1 MSVFDK
7 CIWLITGGS
16 FTLIPSNTIR
26 LGHSRKGANT
36 SAEENNHE
44 VKRNES
50 RCDPIVADRK
60 GAGRSYQT
68 NFGSPGCRSRSK
80 AFWQKAAPRTNKSSF
95 TDVGKTGRVPASV
108 GICRWRFRH
117 RHAIGCY
124 PCAVSEQRQ
133 GP

>member
-36 SAEENNHE
+36 SAEANNHE

-80 AFWQKAAPRTNKSSF
+80 TFCQKTAPRTNKISLQ
-95 TDVGKTGRVPASV
+95 DVWQSGRVRGSV
-108 GICRWRFRH
+108 GIR
-117 RHAIGCY
+117 
-124 PCAVSEQRQ
+124 
-133 GP
+133 